1 MKIFNAFQLKM
12 IALLTMMIDHF
23 GIVFFPQMEIFR
35 IIGRVSFIL
44 FAFLIA
50 EGVIHT
56 KDFKA
61 YLKRLLIWA
70 FISEIPFDLAMT
82 GNIFDWH
89 NQNVF
94 FTLFLSTFGIY
105 QIQHS
110 DTRIK
115 KIATIIAT
123 FFIADLLNVDYGIY
137 GLAVIYSFYL
147 IKKIEL
153 KLIVVQVLSSV
164 STFFINVFQMWSG
177 LAFIPILLY
186 NGKQGIKTGRMFYSF
201 YAAHLLLFS
210 VIKIL
215 LKQ

>member
-35 IIGRVSFIL
+35 IIGRIAFIL
-44 FAFLIA
+44 FAFLLT
-50 EGVIHT
+50 EGAVHT
-56 KDFKA
+56 KDFKG

-70 FISEIPFDLAMT
+70 FLSEIPYDLAVN
-82 GNIFDWH
+82 GKLIDWQSQNIF
-89 NQNVF
+89 F
-94 FTLFLSTFGIY
+94 SLLLSAFGLY
-105 QIQHS
+105 QFKVAQ
-110 DTRIK
+110 TMIK
-115 KIATIIAT
+115 KISTVIAT
-123 FFIADLLNVDYGIY
+123 FFVADLLKVDYGVY
-137 GLAVIYSFYL
+137 GLAVVYSFYL
-147 IKKIEL
+147 IKSIDI
-153 KLIVVQVLSSV
+153 KLIVIQVLSSLA
-164 STFFINVFQMWSG
+164 TFLGYFFQAWSG

-186 NGKQGIKTGRMFYSF
+186 NGKQGIKTGRVFYSF